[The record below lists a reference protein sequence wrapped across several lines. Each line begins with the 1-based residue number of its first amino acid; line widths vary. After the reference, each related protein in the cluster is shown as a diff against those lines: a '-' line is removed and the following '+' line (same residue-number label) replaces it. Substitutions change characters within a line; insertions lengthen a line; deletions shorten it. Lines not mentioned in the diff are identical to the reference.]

1 MHTVY
6 TAIFWLNAFPN
17 MSEKQW
23 FSPKEIITGLTIVY
37 KRNCKKVVGTYI
49 EASID
54 ADITNGNVKHQN
66 IVFIWACQE
75 TVKDPSH
82 FFGIDTD
89 AVVVRRIFDVLSYPD
104 VLMKKWKIGTNVE
117 NVPFSGEELIF

>member
-23 FSPKEIITGLTIVY
+23 FSPMEIIIRLTVDY
-37 KRNCKKVVGTYI
+37 KCDCEAVVGVYV

-54 ADITNGNVKHQN
+54 ANITNK
-66 IVFIWACQE
+66 
-75 TVKDPSH
+75 
-82 FFGIDTD
+82 
-89 AVVVRRIFDVLSYPD
+89 
-104 VLMKKWKIGTNVE
+104 NVE
-117 NVPFSGEELIF
+117 RQQSCVYLGPLR